1 MTATVA
7 QLEEWLRG
15 REHEHLEFKE
25 ASHNF
30 HFEKLVKYC
39 AALANEGGGSIV
51 LGVTDRRPRHVV
63 GTTAFPDLER
73 TKAGLVERLRLRI
86 DASELPH
93 LGGRVL
99 VFTAPPRPIGMPV
112 PVEGAYWMR
121 AGEDLVPMTPDMLQ
135 RIFAEAGPDFSA
147 EICPEA
153 TVADLAPE
161 AIDLLRG
168 LWLRKS
174 GNERLRGIA
183 VEQLLTDAELLT
195 DRGVTYAA
203 LILLGRHAALGRFL
217 AQAEVVFEYRS
228 SNATGPANQRD
239 EYRQGFL
246 LYYDRLWTTIA
257 LRNDLQHYQER
268 FVMHQ
273 VPTFREASVREAILN
288 AIAHR
293 DYRHPGSVFLR
304 QYARRLDLVSPG
316 GFPLGITPDNII
328 DKQYP
333 RNRRIA
339 ETFLRCGLVERS
351 GQGANRML
359 EECVRD
365 SKPLPDYSRSDSH
378 EVALTLHGDVQDP
391 SFIRYLKALEAERT
405 TPFSSHEYLVLD
417 RVRRGVPIPEEDRA
431 VLQSLKSDGAIESQ
445 GRGRGTR
452 YVLSRRIDDQA
463 GGAHPLD
470 RQALK
475 ELLRDYLRSRGA
487 DGSSLSEL
495 LLEFQPLTRDR
506 AQSLLRELRAE
517 GAVHSRGRTKS
528 GRWYL
533 GKEER

>member
-1 MTATVA
+1 MTATLA

-25 ASHNF
+25 ARHNF

-39 AALANEGGGSIV
+39 AALANEGGGTIV

-63 GTTAFPDLER
+63 GTTAFADLER
-73 TKAGLVERLRLRI
+73 TKAGLVEKLRLRI
-86 DASELPH
+86 DACELPH
-93 LGGRVL
+93 AGGRVL
-99 VFTAPPRPIGMPV
+99 VFTAPSRPIGMPV

-121 AGEDLVPMTPDMLQ
+121 AGEDLVPMTPDVLQ

-174 GNERLRGIA
+174 GNERLQGVA

-217 AQAEVVFEYRS
+217 AQAELVFEYRS

-405 TPFSSHEYLVLD
+405 TPFLSM
-417 RVRRGVPIPEEDRA
+417 VPGPGHGSTRCANPE
-431 VLQSLKSDGAIESQ
+431 
-445 GRGRGTR
+445 GR
-452 YVLSRRIDDQA
+452 SRR
-463 GGAHPLD
+463 
-470 RQALK
+470 
-475 ELLRDYLRSRGA
+475 S
-487 DGSSLSEL
+487 
-495 LLEFQPLTRDR
+495 
-506 AQSLLRELRAE
+506 
-517 GAVHSRGRTKS
+517 AVV
-528 GRWYL
+528 
-533 GKEER
+533 EE